1 MSEKRFQ
8 RVWITGGS
16 SGIGRALARHYAR
29 QGAYV
34 LVSGRSAERLEEVAR
49 ETGGAAYPLDVTD
62 AEAVA
67 RTVAAVWEDAG
78 PLDLAVLNAGA
89 AFKRAGRDDTAENL
103 KKHLDVNLLGV
114 AYALDALR
122 PRMRAAGGGTIALVG
137 SLAGYVGL
145 PRTSG
150 YGTSKAALGYY
161 AEALWAELQRE
172 NIDLKLVSPGFVKTP
187 IVAANEFPMPF
198 MLEADEAAR
207 IIARGLAG
215 RAFEVAFP
223 RRLAWPLRLLRA
235 LPASWRVR
243 LIAAAERAAA
253 PKGGRKGERKA

>member
-1 MSEKRFQ
+1 MGEKRFH

-34 LVSGRSAERLEEVAR
+34 LVSGRNAERLEEVVR

-62 AEAVA
+62 AEAVK

-78 PLDLAVLNAGA
+78 PLDLAALNAGA
-89 AFKRAGRDDTAENL
+89 AFKRAGRDDTAANL

-150 YGTSKAALGYY
+150 YGTSKAALAYY
-161 AEALWAELQRE
+161 AEALWAELRRE
-172 NIDLKLVSPGFVKTP
+172 KIDLKLVSPGFVKTP
-187 IVAANEFPMPF
+187 IIAANEFPMPF
-198 MLEADEAAR
+198 MHTPEQAALR
-207 IIARGLAG
+207 IAQGIERGV
-215 RAFEVAFP
+215 FEVAFP
-223 RRLAWPLRLLRA
+223 RRL
-235 LPASWRVR
+235 
-243 LIAAAERAAA
+243 
-253 PKGGRKGERKA
+253 

>member
-1 MSEKRFQ
+1 MSPRFR

-16 SGIGRALARHYAR
+16 SGIGRALAGFYAR
-29 QGAYV
+29 QGARV
-34 LVSGRSAERLEEVAR
+34 AVSSRNTEKLAAVAR

-62 AEAVA
+62 PEAVA
-67 RTVAAVWEDAG
+67 RVVAEVWENEG
-78 PLDLAVLNAGA
+78 PIDLAILNAGA
-89 AFKRAGRDDTAENL
+89 AFKREGRDDTARNL
-103 KKHLDVNLLGV
+103 EKHLDVNLLGV
-114 AYALDALR
+114 AHALDALR

-137 SLAGYVGL
+137 SLAGYTGL

-172 NIDLKLVSPGFVKTP
+172 GIDLKLVSPGFVKTP

-198 MLEADEAAR
+198 ILEPDEAAR
-207 IIARGLAG
+207 IIARGLA
-215 RAFEVAFP
+215 RPAFEVAFP

-243 LIAAAERAAA
+243 LIAAAERKA
-253 PKGGRKGERKA
+253 GRKT

>member
-1 MSEKRFQ
+1 MGKSHR

-16 SGIGRALARHYAR
+16 SGIGRALARYYA
-29 QGAYV
+29 GAGV
-34 LVSGRSAERLEEVAR
+34 RVIISSRNAEKLAEVAR

-62 AEAVA
+62 PEAVA
-67 RTVAAVWEDAG
+67 RVVGEIWEKEG
-78 PLDLAVLNAGA
+78 PIDLAILNAGA

-103 KKHLDVNLLGV
+103 KKHLDVNLLGA

-122 PRMRAAGGGTIALVG
+122 PRMREAGGGTIALVG
-137 SLAGYVGL
+137 SLAGYMGL

-161 AEALWAELQRE
+161 AEALWAGLQRE
-172 NIDLKLVSPGFVKTP
+172 NIDLRLISPGFVKTP

-198 MLEADEAAR
+198 MLSADEAAH
-207 IIARGLAG
+207 IIARGLARPG
-215 RAFEVAFP
+215 FEVAFP

-243 LIAAAERAAA
+243 LVAAAERTAALR
-253 PKGGRKGERKA
+253 GGRKGGRRI

>member
-1 MSEKRFQ
+1 MGKRYE

-16 SGIGRALARHYAR
+16 SGIGRALAEFYASE
-29 QGAYV
+29 GARV
-34 LVSGRSAERLEEVAR
+34 IVSSRNVEKLGEVAR
-49 ETGGAAYPLDVTD
+49 AIGGAAYPLDVAD
-62 AEAVA
+62 A
-67 RTVAAVWEDAG
+67 AAVEQVIAEIWKREG
-78 PLDLAVLNAGA
+78 PLNLAVLNAGA
-89 AFKRAGRDDTAENL
+89 AFKRAGRDDTAANL
-103 KKHLDVNLLGV
+103 KKHLEVNLLGA

-172 NIDLKLVSPGFVKTP
+172 NINLKLVSPGFVKTP

-198 MLEADEAAR
+198 MLEPAEAAR
-207 IIARGLAG
+207 IIARGLERPG
-215 RAFEVAFP
+215 LEVAFP

-235 LPASWRVR
+235 LPTSWRVR
-243 LIAAAERAAA
+243 LIAAAERMAALQ
-253 PKGGRKGERKA
+253 GGRKGRR

>member
-1 MSEKRFQ
+1 MSARYR

-16 SGIGRALARHYAR
+16 SGIGHALARRYAR
-29 QGAYV
+29 AGAHV
-34 LVSGRSAERLEEVAR
+34 VVSSRNAEKLAEVAR

-62 AEAVA
+62 PEAVA
-67 RTVAAVWEDAG
+67 RVVGEIWEKEG
-78 PLDLAVLNAGA
+78 PVDLAILNAGA

-122 PRMRAAGGGTIALVG
+122 PRMREAGGGTIALVG

-150 YGTSKAALGYY
+150 YGTSKAALAYY
-161 AEALWAELQRE
+161 AEALWAELRRE
-172 NIDLKLVSPGFVKTP
+172 KIDLKLVSPGFVKTP

-198 MLEADEAAR
+198 ILEADAAAR
-207 IIARGLAG
+207 IIARGLE
-215 RAFEVAFP
+215 RPAFEVAFP
-223 RRLAWPLRLLRA
+223 RRLAWPLRLLRV
-235 LPASWRVR
+235 LPASWRVA
-243 LIAAAERAAA
+243 LIAAGERRA
-253 PKGGRKGERKA
+253 GRKR

>member
-1 MSEKRFQ
+1 MSVRFR

-16 SGIGRALARHYAR
+16 SGIGRALARHYA
-29 QGAYV
+29 QAGAHV
-34 LVSGRSAERLEEVAR
+34 AVSSRNAEKLAEVAR

-62 AEAVA
+62 SEAVA
-67 RTVAAVWEDAG
+67 RVVGEVWEKEG
-78 PLDLAVLNAGA
+78 PIDLAILNAGA

-122 PRMRAAGGGTIALVG
+122 PRMREAGGGTIALVG
-137 SLAGYVGL
+137 SLAGYIGL

-150 YGTSKAALGYY
+150 YGSSKAALGYY

-172 NIDLKLVSPGFVKTP
+172 KIDLKLVSPGFVKTP

-207 IIARGLAG
+207 IIARGLE
-215 RAFEVAFP
+215 RPAFEVAFP

-243 LIAAAERAAA
+243 LVAAAERRARRRSGAQA
-253 PKGGRKGERKA
+253 STSR

>member
-1 MSEKRFQ
+1 
-8 RVWITGGS
+8 
-16 SGIGRALARHYAR
+16 
-29 QGAYV
+29 
-34 LVSGRSAERLEEVAR
+34 
-49 ETGGAAYPLDVTD
+49 
-62 AEAVA
+62 
-67 RTVAAVWEDAG
+67 
-78 PLDLAVLNAGA
+78 
-89 AFKRAGRDDTAENL
+89 KRAGRDDTAANL

-150 YGTSKAALGYY
+150 YGTSKAALAYY
-161 AEALWAELQRE
+161 AEALWAELRRE
-172 NIDLKLVSPGFVKTP
+172 KIDLKLVSPGFVKTP

-198 MLEADEAAR
+198 ILEADEAAR

-223 RRLAWPLRLLRA
+223 RRLAWPLRLLRV
-235 LPASWRVR
+235 LPASWRVA
-243 LIAAAERAAA
+243 LIAA
-253 PKGGRKGERKA
+253 GERRAGGKR

>member
-1 MSEKRFQ
+1 MGRKYR

-29 QGAYV
+29 AGARV
-34 LVSGRSAERLEEVAR
+34 VVSSRNADKLEEVAR

-62 AEAVA
+62 PEAVA
-67 RTVAAVWEDAG
+67 RVVGEIWENEG
-78 PLDLAVLNAGA
+78 PIDLAILNAGA
-89 AFKRAGRDDTAENL
+89 AFKRAGKDDTAENL
-103 KKHLDVNLLGV
+103 KRHLEVNLLGA

-122 PRMRAAGGGTIALVG
+122 PRMRAEGGGTIALVG

-172 NIDLKLVSPGFVKTP
+172 KINLKLVSPGFVKTP
-187 IVAANEFPMPF
+187 ILAANEFPMPF
-198 MLEADEAAR
+198 ILEADEAAH
-207 IIARGLAG
+207 IIARGLERPG
-215 RAFEVAFP
+215 FEVAFP

-235 LPASWRVR
+235 LPAGWRVH
-243 LIAAAERAAA
+243 LLAAAERKAMRRS
-253 PKGGRKGERKA
+253 RKS

>member
-1 MSEKRFQ
+1 MNEKRFQ

-16 SGIGRALARHYAR
+16 SGIGRALALHYAR
-29 QGAYV
+29 EGAYV
-34 LVSGRSAERLEEVAR
+34 LVSGRNAERLDEVAR
-49 ETGGAAYPLDVTD
+49 ATGGATYPLDVTD
-62 AEAVA
+62 AEAVK

-89 AFKRAGRDDTAENL
+89 AFKREGRDDTAVNL
-103 KKHLDVNLLGV
+103 KRHLDVNLMGV
-114 AYALDALR
+114 AHALDALR
-122 PRMRAAGGGTIALVG
+122 PRMREAGGGTIALVG

-172 NIDLKLVSPGFVKTP
+172 NIDLKLISPGFVKTP
-187 IVAANEFPMPF
+187 IIAANEFPMPF
-198 MLEADEAAR
+198 MLEPEEAAR
-207 IIARGLAG
+207 IIARGLERPG
-215 RAFEVAFP
+215 FEVAFP
-223 RRLAWPLRLLRA
+223 RRLAWPLRLLRV

-243 LIAAAERAAA
+243 LVAAAERRA
-253 PKGGRKGERKA
+253 RRR

>member
-1 MSEKRFQ
+1 MSARFR

-16 SGIGRALARHYAR
+16 SGIGHALARYYAR
-29 QGAYV
+29 AGAHV
-34 LVSGRSAERLEEVAR
+34 VVSSRNAEKLAEVAR

-62 AEAVA
+62 PEAVA
-67 RTVAAVWEDAG
+67 RVAGEIWEKEG
-78 PLDLAVLNAGA
+78 PIDLAVLNAGA

-122 PRMRAAGGGTIALVG
+122 PRMREAGGGTIALVG
-137 SLAGYVGL
+137 SLAGYMGL

-150 YGTSKAALGYY
+150 YGSSKAALGYY
-161 AEALWAELQRE
+161 AEALWAELERE
-172 NIDLKLVSPGFVKTP
+172 NIDLKLISPGFVKTP

-207 IIARGLAG
+207 IIARGLE
-215 RAFEVAFP
+215 RPAFEVAFP

-243 LIAAAERAAA
+243 LVAAAESKAA
-253 PKGGRKGERKA
+253 PKGGRKEKRKA